1 MLAYLP
7 ILLVFILYFSS
18 IPIAYA
24 LFGSSLFYFALI
36 DTSSPVDL
44 ILQKFVTS
52 TQSFPL
58 LAIPFFVMAGSI
70 MNYAG
75 ISKKLMQFADV
86 LTGHMA
92 GGLAQVNVLLS
103 MLMGGVSGSANAD
116 AAMQSKMLVPE
127 MEARGYDRAFSTAIT
142 AASSAVTPVIPPG
155 INLIIYALIANVS
168 VGRTFMAG
176 YLPGLLMTVSLM
188 VAVAIIS
195 KKRGYQPVRE
205 KKAST
210 KEILHQALDSVW
222 ALLFPFGIILGL
234 RVGMFTPSEAGAVA
248 VFYCIIV
255 GKFIYKEL
263 GKQHIIP
270 VLKETVFGTAGVV
283 LIIVSASVFGYYLN
297 WERIPQAMT
306 SLLLDITQNKYLMLM
321 IINVLFLFMGMF
333 LEGGAAMIIL
343 APLLVPVVTKLGVD
357 PVHFGLIT
365 IVNIMIGG
373 LTPPFGSMM
382 FTCCSITKCKLQ
394 DFVKEVIPFIIAL
407 LISLLLVTYIPAISL
422 ILPNI
427 LYGTI

>member
-1 MLAYLP
+1 MIAYLP
-7 ILLVFILYFSS
+7 IMLVFILYFSS

-24 LFGSSLFYFALI
+24 LFGSSLFYFAII

-86 LTGHMA
+86 LTGHMT

-127 MEARGYDRAFSTAIT
+127 MEKRGYDKAFSTAIT

-176 YLPGLLMTVSLM
+176 YLPGLLMTVCLM

-195 KKRGYQPVRE
+195 KKRGYVPVRD
-205 KKAST
+205 KKASA
-210 KEILHQALDSVW
+210 KEILVQSIDSIW

-234 RVGMFTPSEAGAVA
+234 RIGMFTPSEAGAVA
-248 VFYCIIV
+248 VFYTIIV

-270 VLKETVFGTAGVV
+270 ILKETIFGTSGVV

-297 WERIPQAMT
+297 WERIPQALT
-306 SLLLDITQNKYLMLM
+306 GLLLNFTQNKYLMLM
-321 IINVLFLFMGMF
+321 IINVLFLILGMF

-343 APLLVPVVTKLGVD
+343 APLLVPVVVRLGVD
-357 PVHFGLIT
+357 PIHFGLIT

-382 FTCCSITKCKLQ
+382 FTCCSITGCKLQ
-394 DFVKEVIPFIIAL
+394 DFVREVIPFIIAL
-407 LISLLLVTYIPAISL
+407 LIALLLVTYIPVITL
-422 ILPNI
+422 ILPNL
-427 LYGTI
+427 LYGTL